1 MLENI
6 SDFIRTEL
14 RQNALIRSVNEKIR
28 ERPDWQGE
36 KPVDVSVGSAAFKK
50 NIRLEERLKIADQK
64 MYEDKQSQNG
74 TRIRGTVRNRSVQE
88 TWESERAFDPNG
100 RKDFPF

>member
-1 MLENI
+1 
-6 SDFIRTEL
+6 
-14 RQNALIRSVNEKIR
+14 
-28 ERPDWQGE
+28 
-36 KPVDVSVGSAAFKK
+36 
-50 NIRLEERLKIADQK
+50 